1 VLLLTSADVSNPG
14 SFEDVVDLLIPE
26 LQRRGIYWTD
36 YKALGG
42 TARENLHSKPGE
54 ALLPREH
61 PGGKMRW
68 DASPSRLVTDQATPE
83 GAVEAEVVTGKG
95 SDIAST
101 TISMQEVKV

>member
-1 VLLLTSADVSNPG
+1 LLTIADVSNPG
-14 SFEDVVDLLIPE
+14 SFEDIVDLLIPE
-26 LQRRGIYWTD
+26 LQKRGIYWTD
-36 YKALGG
+36 YAAPSG

-68 DASPSRLVTDQATPE
+68 DAAPTEAVADQATPE
-83 GAVEAEVVTGKG
+83 QPMEAEVVTGKG
-95 SDIAST
+95 ADIAST